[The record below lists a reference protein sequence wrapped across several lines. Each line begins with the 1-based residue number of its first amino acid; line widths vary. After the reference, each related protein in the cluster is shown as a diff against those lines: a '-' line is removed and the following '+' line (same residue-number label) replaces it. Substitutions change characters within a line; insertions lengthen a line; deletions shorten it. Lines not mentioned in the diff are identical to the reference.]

1 MREQNKLEQPHTEE
15 EHAELGVDEHFQ
27 IPDELWE
34 RTCVLLPP
42 PPPKKNKDRP
52 GRPRMDDW
60 KAMNGIFYVLRT
72 GCHWKALPKSLGA
85 ASTVHDRFQ
94 EWRDAEVF
102 QNMWK
107 EGLLEYDAV
116 KGINWEWQAMDG
128 AMTKAPLGGKK
139 HGTKSH

>member
-1 MREQNKLEQPHTEE
+1 
-15 EHAELGVDEHFQ
+15 
-27 IPDELWE
+27 
-34 RTCVLLPP
+34 
-42 PPPKKNKDRP
+42 
-52 GRPRMDDW
+52 MDDR

-85 ASTVHDRFQ
+85 ATTVHDRFQ
-94 EWRDAEVF
+94 EWRNAEVF

-128 AMTKAPLGGKK
+128 AIKGTPRGEKAPDQIPQTGQNLAQREACWLK
-139 HGTKSH
+139 GTEFLSA